1 VLLPCECLMET
12 QNDIIYGVGKGI
24 VIDVVVLMLLSTFY
38 NILRSYASP
47 LEDLA
52 CTMACFTGK

>member
-1 VLLPCECLMET
+1 MET